1 VVEAINYP
9 APNIKRDKVF
19 PLLLKFKNAPTKKI
33 IIYNFDE
40 RTGIPVARIFYD
52 KGYDNIYLM
61 SGGIEEFVQLHH
73 HLVEGEKVPVL
84 KHNPNKK
91 HKKQKKNTI
100 LMRSDYMTPM
110 SHAQRSQVKFKPK
123 KKKKDDYYFDT
134 KPIDNNRINPPP
146 F

>member
-1 VVEAINYP
+1 MVEAINYP

-40 RTGIPVARIFYD
+40 RTGIPVASIFYD

-73 HLVEGEKVPVL
+73 HLVEGEKVPPVL
-84 KHNPNKK
+84 KHNPN
-91 HKKQKKNTI
+91 KKQKKNTI

-123 KKKKDDYYFDT
+123 KKKKDD
-134 KPIDNNRINPPP
+134 
-146 F
+146 

>member
-1 VVEAINYP
+1 MVEAINYP

-91 HKKQKKNTI
+91 QKKNII

-110 SHAQRSQVKFKPK
+110 SHSQRSQVKFKPK

>member
-1 VVEAINYP
+1 M
-9 APNIKRDKVF
+9 F

-52 KGYDNIYLM
+52 KGYDNIYLL

-73 HLVEGEKVPVL
+73 DLVEGEKIPVL
-84 KHNPNKK
+84 KHKS
-91 HKKQKKNTI
+91 KKQKKNTI

-110 SHAQRSQVKFKPK
+110 SHTLKSQIKFK
-123 KKKKDDYYFDT
+123 
-134 KPIDNNRINPPP
+134 
-146 F
+146 